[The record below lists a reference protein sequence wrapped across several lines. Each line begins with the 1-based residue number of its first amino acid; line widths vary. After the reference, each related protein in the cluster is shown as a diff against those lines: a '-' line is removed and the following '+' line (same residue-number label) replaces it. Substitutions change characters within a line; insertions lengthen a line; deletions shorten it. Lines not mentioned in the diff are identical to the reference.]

1 MRNFNRREFVMGD
14 ENVFDKMDMDL
25 LTRIDV
31 LRDLVDE
38 PLTVTSSFRSVDYNQ
53 SVGGSKS
60 SMHLLGRAVDLSCN
74 NGTLRR
80 KIVKNALDLGLSVGV
95 AKLFIHI
102 DNRDNEIVFT
112 Y

>member
-1 MRNFNRREFVMGD
+1 MKYFNKIEFVMGN

-25 LTRIDV
+25 LSRIDS
-31 LRDLVDE
+31 LRELVGE
-38 PLTVTSSFRSVDYNQ
+38 PLRITSSFRDEDYNA

-60 SMHLLGRAVDLSCN
+60 SMHLKGRAVDLQCN

>member
-1 MRNFNRREFVMGD
+1 MGN

-25 LTRIDV
+25 LSRIDS
-31 LRDLVDE
+31 LRELVGE
-38 PLTVTSSFRSVDYNQ
+38 PLRITSSFRSVDHNRY
-53 SVGGSKS
+53 VGGSKS

-80 KIVKNALDLGLSVGV
+80 KIVKNALELGLSVGV

>member
-1 MRNFNRREFVMGD
+1 MKYFNRREFVMGD

-25 LTRIDV
+25 LSRIDS
-31 LRDLVDE
+31 LRELVGE
-38 PLTVTSSFRSVDYNQ
+38 PLRVTSSFRDENYNA
-53 SVGGSKS
+53 SVGGSKK

-80 KIVKNALDLGLSVGV
+80 KIVKSALDLGLSVGV

>member
-1 MRNFNRREFVMGD
+1 MGD
-14 ENVFDKMDMDL
+14 ENVYHKMDMDL
-25 LTRIDV
+25 LSRLEV
-31 LRDLVDE
+31 LRGVVGE
-38 PLTVTSSFRSVDYNQ
+38 PLRITSSFRDEDYNR

-60 SMHLLGRAVDLSCN
+60 SMHLQGRAVDLSCN

-80 KIVKNALDLGLSVGV
+80 KIVKNALDLGLTVGV
-95 AKLFIHI
+95 AKLFIHL